1 MLKHLQAQVGNSNA
15 SYVKYLNSKTS
26 YNVSTSFA
34 WCAEFAW
41 CTLDQ
46 FAAKTGRKNPVR
58 PSIHVSEI
66 AMQAKSK
73 GALKSAY
80 SSGYV
85 PKPGDLFTTSTQ
97 KYPGSDGRLH
107 IGFIESVE
115 TNAKGQVTK
124 IHTIEG
130 NYNWE
135 KQSSSSTRVS
145 RSTWIPGKT
154 YTYSA
159 ILCEYIDIEK
169 LFSY

>member
-1 MLKHLQAQVGNSNA
+1 MLKHLQAPVGNSNA
-15 SYVKYLNSKTS
+15 SYVKYTNSKT
-26 YNVSTSFA
+26 NIKVSTSFA

-41 CTLDQ
+41 CMLDQ
-46 FAAKTGRKNPVR
+46 FATKVNMKNPVK
-58 PSIHVSEI
+58 PCVHVSEI
-66 AMQAKSK
+66 AMQAKAK

-159 ILCEYIDIEK
+159 ILCEYIDLEK
-169 LFSY
+169 LYSY